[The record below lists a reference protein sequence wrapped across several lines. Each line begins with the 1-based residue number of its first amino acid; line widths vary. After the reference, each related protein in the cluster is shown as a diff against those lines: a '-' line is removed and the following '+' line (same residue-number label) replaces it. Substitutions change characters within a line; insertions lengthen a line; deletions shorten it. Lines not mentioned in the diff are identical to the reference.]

1 MSHFYFPKCVWVL
14 PTCQAMLPQISNWCP
29 VIDLGS
35 TTIYPATMWDP
46 FLPKITAPF
55 SQDCPNISPED
66 VSWKY
71 KSGDPYSWRSY
82 KSNSQ
87 NHLLDF
93 YPTRYTHR
101 IQGNNSP
108 TTVTVD
114 RHKSER
120 HHTSEKRSSVRVLHL
135 GQGVGEGHRT
145 SKSSLVHFYM
155 LRNSEILQA
164 LSFRGFLVPS
174 SCRHGWLRHWSLV
187 SVSTFSYSAS
197 HELGGKLNTSTL
209 DNMIVSPGNQPH
221 SWGFLGAHE
230 KWTQK
235 DKRPSCHPGSLTGLR
250 RSASE
255 AEIKG

>member
-35 TTIYPATMWDP
+35 NTVYPATVWDP
-46 FLPKITAPF
+46 SLPKITAPF

-114 RHKSER
+114 RTQVRK
-120 HHTSEKRSSVRVLHL
+120 TSHLWEVLL
-135 GQGVGEGHRT
+135 SKGSYLDKVWGKGTELPSPPWYT
-145 SKSSLVHFYM
+145 SIC
-155 LRNSEILQA
+155 SEIQK
-164 LSFRGFLVPS
+164 
-174 SCRHGWLRHWSLV
+174 
-187 SVSTFSYSAS
+187 FSKFCL
-197 HELGGKLNTSTL
+197 LGGFWYPHPVVIIDYVIGHWWVSQLSATL
-209 DNMIVSPGNQPH
+209 PPMS
-221 SWGFLGAHE
+221 
-230 KWTQK
+230 
-235 DKRPSCHPGSLTGLR
+235 
-250 RSASE
+250 
-255 AEIKG
+255 

>member
-46 FLPKITAPF
+46 SLPKITAPF

-114 RHKSER
+114 RTQVRK
-120 HHTSEKRSSVRVLHL
+120 TSHLWEALLSKGSTPWTRCGGRAQNFQVLPGTLLYAQKFRNSPSSV
-135 GQGVGEGHRT
+135 
-145 SKSSLVHFYM
+145 F
-155 LRNSEILQA
+155 
-164 LSFRGFLVPS
+164 
-174 SCRHGWLRHWSLV
+174 
-187 SVSTFSYSAS
+187 
-197 HELGGKLNTSTL
+197 
-209 DNMIVSPGNQPH
+209 
-221 SWGFLGAHE
+221 
-230 KWTQK
+230 
-235 DKRPSCHPGSLTGLR
+235 
-250 RSASE
+250 
-255 AEIKG
+255 

>member
-1 MSHFYFPKCVWVL
+1 
-14 PTCQAMLPQISNWCP
+14 
-29 VIDLGS
+29 
-35 TTIYPATMWDP
+35 MWDP
-46 FLPKITAPF
+46 SLPKITAPF

-114 RHKSER
+114 RTQVRK
-120 HHTSEKRSSVRVLHL
+120 TSYLWEALLSKGSTPWTRCGRRAQNFQVLPGTL
-135 GQGVGEGHRT
+135 
-145 SKSSLVHFYM
+145 L
-155 LRNSEILQA
+155 SEILQA